1 MKGAKQK
8 TFAASVAKVDPFQHL
23 SGFQE
28 QDMHPDK
35 SFRYLE
41 RWRTSPTLQ

>member
-8 TFAASVAKVDPFQHL
+8 AFAAYVAKVDPFQPL
-23 SGFQE
+23 SRFQE
-28 QDMHPDK
+28 QDMHLDK

-41 RWRTSPTLQ
+41 RWTTSPTLQ